1 MEASDLVSASN
12 GLEYLP
18 AFLTSLA
25 IGLFVG
31 LERERSPAAKAG
43 LRTFALTALL
53 GTLLALLSEYME
65 SPWLLAAGLLAVAG
79 LIVSAYLDGSRTDDP
94 GTTTQAA
101 LLLCF
106 GLGALVW
113 FGFGALAVLL
123 AVAMTLLLHF
133 KPELQNIS
141 KSLTRQDLQS
151 ILQFAVL
158 SFVILPV
165 LPNRDFGPFETLNPY
180 QTWLM
185 VVLISGLSL
194 AGYVSLRFV
203 GQRFGAPL
211 LGFFGG
217 MVSSTATTLI
227 YARHARSNENLG
239 KLAVVVIMIANLVVL
254 IRLAVVSSL
263 VAPGIAPHLVP
274 VLAGGLVAGSLLTF
288 FWWRRIGA
296 EGEFPMPE
304 MKNPTEIRTA
314 LTFAALYAVIS
325 LISAWLVDLSGS
337 SGLYLLAFISG
348 LTDVDAISISM
359 LRLFD
364 QGKLTPDVTVATIAI
379 AYLSNLLFKFGLMM
393 SIGGRTLARLS
404 APAAAATALG
414 MILALFA
421 GVSLSG

>member
-1 MEASDLVSASN
+1 MEASVLATANN

-263 VAPGIAPHLVP
+263 VAPGIAPHLIP

-325 LISAWLVDLSGS
+325 LISAWLANLSGS

-364 QGKLTPDVTVATIAI
+364 QGKLTPDVTVATIVI
-379 AYLSNLLFKFGLMM
+379 AYLSNLLFKFGLVM

-414 MILALFA
+414 MILVLFA
-421 GVSLSG
+421 GVSLNG

>member
-325 LISAWLVDLSGS
+325 LISAWLANLSGS
-337 SGLYLLAFISG
+337 SGLYLLAFVSG

-364 QGKLTPDVTVATIAI
+364 QGKLTPDVTVASIAI

>member
-274 VLAGGLVAGSLLTF
+274 VLTGGLVAGSLLTF

-325 LISAWLVDLSGS
+325 LISAWLANLSGS

>member
-79 LIVSAYLDGSRTDDP
+79 LIVSAYLEGSRTDDP

-325 LISAWLVDLSGS
+325 LISAWLANLSGS
-337 SGLYLLAFISG
+337 SGLYLLAFVSG

>member
-1 MEASDLVSASN
+1 MGASDLVSASN

-25 IGLFVG
+25 IGLVVG

-325 LISAWLVDLSGS
+325 LISAWLANLSGS

>member
-325 LISAWLVDLSGS
+325 LISAWLANLSGS
-337 SGLYLLAFISG
+337 SGLYLLAFVSG
-348 LTDVDAISISM
+348 LTDVNAISISM

>member
-1 MEASDLVSASN
+1 MVASDLVSASN

-165 LPNRDFGPFETLNPY
+165 LPNRDFGPFEPLNPY

-274 VLAGGLVAGSLLTF
+274 VLTGGLVAGSLLTF

-325 LISAWLVDLSGS
+325 LISAWLANLSGS

>member
-1 MEASDLVSASN
+1 MEASVLATANN
-12 GLEYLP
+12 GLDYLP

-325 LISAWLVDLSGS
+325 LISAWLANLSGS

>member
-325 LISAWLVDLSGS
+325 LISAWLANLSGS
-337 SGLYLLAFISG
+337 SGLYLLAFVSG

-404 APAAAATALG
+404 APAATATALG

>member
-79 LIVSAYLDGSRTDDP
+79 LIVSAYLEGSRTDDP

-325 LISAWLVDLSGS
+325 LISAWLANLSGS

-393 SIGGRTLARLS
+393 SIGGRTLARLN

>member
-263 VAPGIAPHLVP
+263 VAPGIAPHLIP

-314 LTFAALYAVIS
+314 LTFAVLYAVIS
-325 LISAWLVDLSGS
+325 LISAWLANLSGS

-364 QGKLTPDVTVATIAI
+364 QGKLTPDVTVATIVI

>member
-79 LIVSAYLDGSRTDDP
+79 LIVSAYLEGSRTDDP

-325 LISAWLVDLSGS
+325 LISAWLANLSGS
-337 SGLYLLAFISG
+337 SGLYLLAFVSG
-348 LTDVDAISISM
+348 LTDVNAISISM

>member
-325 LISAWLVDLSGS
+325 LISAWLANLSGS
-337 SGLYLLAFISG
+337 SGLYLLAFVSG

>member
-325 LISAWLVDLSGS
+325 LISAWLANLSGS

-364 QGKLTPDVTVATIAI
+364 QGKLTPDVTVASIAI

>member
-325 LISAWLVDLSGS
+325 LISAWLANLSGS

>member
-1 MEASDLVSASN
+1 M
-12 GLEYLP
+12 
-18 AFLTSLA
+18 
-25 IGLFVG
+25 
-31 LERERSPAAKAG
+31 
-43 LRTFALTALL
+43 
-53 GTLLALLSEYME
+53 
-65 SPWLLAAGLLAVAG
+65 
-79 LIVSAYLDGSRTDDP
+79 
-94 GTTTQAA
+94 
-101 LLLCF
+101 
-106 GLGALVW
+106 
-113 FGFGALAVLL
+113 
-123 AVAMTLLLHF
+123 
-133 KPELQNIS
+133 QNIS

-325 LISAWLVDLSGS
+325 LISAWLANLSGS
-337 SGLYLLAFISG
+337 SGLYLLAFVSG

>member
-1 MEASDLVSASN
+1 MVASDLVSASN

-263 VAPGIAPHLVP
+263 MAPGIAPHLVP

-325 LISAWLVDLSGS
+325 LISAWLANLSGS

-404 APAAAATALG
+404 APAAAATAVG

>member
-325 LISAWLVDLSGS
+325 LISAWLANLSGS

-364 QGKLTPDVTVATIAI
+364 QGKLTPDVTVVTIAI

>member
-1 MEASDLVSASN
+1 MEASVLATANN

-18 AFLTSLA
+18 AFLTGLA

-263 VAPGIAPHLVP
+263 VAPGIAPHLIP

-325 LISAWLVDLSGS
+325 LISAWLANLSGS

-379 AYLSNLLFKFGLMM
+379 AYLSNLLFKFGLVM

>member
-325 LISAWLVDLSGS
+325 LISAWLANLSGS
-337 SGLYLLAFISG
+337 SGLYLLAFVSG
-348 LTDVDAISISM
+348 LTDVGAISISM

-404 APAAAATALG
+404 APAAAATAVG

>member
-274 VLAGGLVAGSLLTF
+274 VLAGGLVGGSLLTF

-325 LISAWLVDLSGS
+325 LISAWLANLSGS

-364 QGKLTPDVTVATIAI
+364 QGKLTPDVTVASIAI

>member
-141 KSLTRQDLQS
+141 KSLSRQDLQS

-325 LISAWLVDLSGS
+325 LISAWLANLSGS

>member
-263 VAPGIAPHLVP
+263 VAPGIAPHLIP

-296 EGEFPMPE
+296 GGEFPTPE
-304 MKNPTEIRTA
+304 MNNPTEIRTA

-325 LISAWLVDLSGS
+325 LISAWLANLSGS
-337 SGLYLLAFISG
+337 SGLYLLAFVSG

-364 QGKLTPDVTVATIAI
+364 QGKLTPDVTVATITI
-379 AYLSNLLFKFGLMM
+379 AYLSNLLFKFGLVM

-421 GVSLSG
+421 GVSLSV

>member
-141 KSLTRQDLQS
+141 KSLSRQDLQS

-325 LISAWLVDLSGS
+325 LISAWLANLSGS
-337 SGLYLLAFISG
+337 SGLYLLAFVSG
-348 LTDVDAISISM
+348 LTDVNAISISM

>member
-304 MKNPTEIRTA
+304 IKNPTEIRTA

-325 LISAWLVDLSGS
+325 LISAWLANLSGS

>member
-1 MEASDLVSASN
+1 MEASDLAIASN
-12 GLEYLP
+12 GLDYLP
-18 AFLTSLA
+18 AFLTSLS

-43 LRTFALTALL
+43 LRTFALTSLL
-53 GTLLALLSEYME
+53 GTLLALLSAHMD

-141 KSLTRQDLQS
+141 KSLSRQDLQS

-263 VAPGIAPHLVP
+263 VAPGIAPHLIP

-314 LTFAALYAVIS
+314 LTFAVLYAVIS
-325 LISAWLVDLSGS
+325 LISAWLANLSGS

-364 QGKLTPDVTVATIAI
+364 QGKLTPDVTVVTIAI

>member
-1 MEASDLVSASN
+1 MEASVLATANN
-12 GLEYLP
+12 GLDYLP

-133 KPELQNIS
+133 KPELQSIS
-141 KSLTRQDLQS
+141 KSLSRQDLQS

-165 LPNRDFGPFETLNPY
+165 LPNRDFGPFDTLNPY

-263 VAPGIAPHLVP
+263 VAPGIAPHLIP

-325 LISAWLVDLSGS
+325 LISAWLANLSGS

-364 QGKLTPDVTVATIAI
+364 QGKLTPDVTVATIVI
-379 AYLSNLLFKFGLMM
+379 AYLSNLLFKFGLVM

-414 MILALFA
+414 MILVLFA
-421 GVSLSG
+421 GVSLNG

>member
-79 LIVSAYLDGSRTDDP
+79 LIVSAYLEGSRTDDP

-325 LISAWLVDLSGS
+325 LISAWLANLSGS